1 MVTLTVTDDA
11 GNSAQ
16 ISFNVEVLD
25 ITNPTI
31 TSTHN
36 DQQVYANASCEASL
50 PDYTATVTATDN
62 CDANLDVTQSPTAG
76 TTISGATNTVTLTV
90 TDDAGNSAQVSFNVE
105 VVDNTNPTITCIA
118 NQTVTADAMHNYTVS
133 GTEFDPTATNDNCGV
148 ANVINGFN
156 STSTLA
162 GATLPEGTTPITWT
176 VTDNAGNTAT
186 CSFDVIVDT
195 YVGIADLSA
204 KGISIYP
211 NPTSGK
217 LTIDNGQLTIK
228 NIEITDIT
236 GKTIINYQ
244 LSIDN
249 YQFEIDLSGFE
260 SGIYLIKILND
271 KEVFTTKLIKK

>member
-1 MVTLTVTDDA
+1 
-11 GNSAQ
+11 
-16 ISFNVEVLD
+16 
-25 ITNPTI
+25 
-31 TSTHN
+31 
-36 DQQVYANASCEASL
+36 
-50 PDYTATVTATDN
+50 
-62 CDANLDVTQSPTAG
+62 
-76 TTISGATNTVTLTV
+76 
-90 TDDAGNSAQVSFNVE
+90 
-105 VVDNTNPTITCIA
+105 
-118 NQTVTADAMHNYTVS
+118 MHNYTVS

-217 LTIDNGQLTIK
+217 LTIDN
-228 NIEITDIT
+228 
-236 GKTIINYQ
+236 
-244 LSIDN
+244 
-249 YQFEIDLSGFE
+249 
-260 SGIYLIKILND
+260 
-271 KEVFTTKLIKK
+271 